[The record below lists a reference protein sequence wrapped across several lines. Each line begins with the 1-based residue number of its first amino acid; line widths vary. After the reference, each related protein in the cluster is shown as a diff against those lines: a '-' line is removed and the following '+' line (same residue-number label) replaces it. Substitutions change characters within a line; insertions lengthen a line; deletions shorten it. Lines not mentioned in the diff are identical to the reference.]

1 MVRDRLAPGG
11 VVVVNVGHP
20 EGSTKLQK
28 ALAAT
33 MRAAFGSD
41 RVFRDDSEPTNT
53 MLLATTTDADPA
65 SSLHAAAVTVPS
77 ELGTTLDE
85 RRRPAAP
92 GAARRS
98 RLHRRPGAGRV
109 AGRPVA
115 GGRGDREGRLRDP
128 A

>member
-1 MVRDRLAPGG
+1 M
-11 VVVVNVGHP
+11 VVNVGHP
-20 EGSTKLQK
+20 EGSTKLHK

-77 ELGTTLDE
+77 ELGSTLDE
-85 RRRPAAP
+85 AADRLTVYYG
-92 GAARRS
+92 GADTVVCMAHGHLSELLAFVRS
-98 RLHRRPGAGRV
+98 
-109 AGRPVA
+109 
-115 GGRGDREGRLRDP
+115 
-128 A
+128 